1 MRRQPNIFLAS
12 GFSEAD
18 KANMKAQ
25 QKKIETQKGFLMD
38 YTYAQAS
45 ADAGVGVPEWRNI
58 SWDVWMRLCR
68 DGTPEANW
76 KRNEKKSSG
85 IQKKKRTIINR
96 PVIQNASWARTE
108 TRPTKVDRKG
118 WFILNSSSNLRAPS
132 SILCCSSGVG
142 TIGQNISGLLSLH
155 FNKHIVTDKW
165 KNGYKIRGNLHDR
178 GGGREQIFQ

>member
-76 KRNEKKSSG
+76 KRNEKK
-85 IQKKKRTIINR
+85 KFR
-96 PVIQNASWARTE
+96 
-108 TRPTKVDRKG
+108 
-118 WFILNSSSNLRAPS
+118 NSEKEKDN
-132 SILCCSSGVG
+132 
-142 TIGQNISGLLSLH
+142 
-155 FNKHIVTDKW
+155 NKQTGDPKCKLGENWNQTDKS
-165 KNGYKIRGNLHDR
+165 R
-178 GGGREQIFQ
+178 

>member
-58 SWDVWMRLCR
+58 S
-68 DGTPEANW
+68 
-76 KRNEKKSSG
+76 
-85 IQKKKRTIINR
+85 
-96 PVIQNASWARTE
+96 
-108 TRPTKVDRKG
+108 
-118 WFILNSSSNLRAPS
+118 
-132 SILCCSSGVG
+132 
-142 TIGQNISGLLSLH
+142 
-155 FNKHIVTDKW
+155 
-165 KNGYKIRGNLHDR
+165 
-178 GGGREQIFQ
+178 